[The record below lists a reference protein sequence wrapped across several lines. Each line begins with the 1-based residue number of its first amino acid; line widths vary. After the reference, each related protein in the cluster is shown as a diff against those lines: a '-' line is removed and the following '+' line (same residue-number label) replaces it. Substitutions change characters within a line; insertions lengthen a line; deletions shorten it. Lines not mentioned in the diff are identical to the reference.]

1 MNHPI
6 HHPEKTRRGGYILME
21 VMLATGIFAMAGV
34 SLALVLSQAV
44 SAGGRVQ
51 RETHIVWALESQ
63 LNEARLVRLSPVKL
77 TSVADAE
84 GVVYVREVTLLD
96 MKSKKNETMNGLYN
110 IKITAQWKDGNRD
123 MDMVA
128 QTYVYQP

>member
-1 MNHPI
+1 M
-6 HHPEKTRRGGYILME
+6 
-21 VMLATGIFAMAGV
+21 
-34 SLALVLSQAV
+34 
-44 SAGGRVQ
+44 
-51 RETHIVWALESQ
+51 
-63 LNEARLVRLSPVKL
+63 RLSPVKL

-84 GVVYVREVTLLD
+84 GVVYVREVSILD

>member
-1 MNHPI
+1 MNYPI

-84 GVVYVREVTLLD
+84 GVVYVREVSILD

-123 MDMVA
+123 TDMVA